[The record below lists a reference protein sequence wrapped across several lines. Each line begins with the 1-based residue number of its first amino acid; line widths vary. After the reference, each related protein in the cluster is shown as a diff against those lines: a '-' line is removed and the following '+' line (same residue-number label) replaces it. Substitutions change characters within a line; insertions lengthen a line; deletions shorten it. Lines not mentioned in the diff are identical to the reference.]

1 MKNFWRLPVLNEA
14 AAEKILAGEQLK
26 APPELYHKI
35 KPGHGIVLARWESGQ
50 QVGLVVAL
58 GVVVKVNVSGSTAE
72 ISWRRAN
79 ITLKPNPSGRQFW
92 LNKPFFRFADAVA
105 VRYMLD
111 DLFAEHFPDLCE
123 IELEKVSGVVRPAT
137 ESYYQVIPGY
147 VYLIKSQYGYKI
159 GKTVNIK
166 SRTNLFTVKLPFPIE
181 LVNYAW
187 FDNYSKAERELH
199 STYAAK
205 RLEGEW
211 FDLSGTEVDQIKRLG
226 KPMPVAGL

>member
-14 AAEKILAGEQLK
+14 ATEKVLAGEALN

-35 KPGHGIVLARWESGQ
+35 KPGHGIVLASWEGGQ

-58 GVVVKVNVSGSTAE
+58 GVVVQVNVPGSTAE

-92 LNKPFFRFADAVA
+92 LNKPFFRFADTVA

-123 IELEKVSGVVRPAT
+123 IELGKASGVVRQAT
-137 ESYYQVIPGY
+137 ESYYQVTPGY

-166 SRTNLFTVKLPFPIE
+166 NRTNLFTVKLPFPIE

-187 FDNYSKAERELH
+187 FDNYSKAERDLH
-199 STYAAK
+199 SKYAAK

-211 FDLSGTEVDQIKRLG
+211 FDLSGTEVDQIKRQG